1 MGGGAGVIQTALSE
15 DQAVK
20 DIFISIQQ
28 NTFFITLGKIKTSVG
43 CQRFIKAVTARRS
56 FYRN

>member
-1 MGGGAGVIQTALSE
+1 MGVIQTALSG

-20 DIFISIQQ
+20 GIFISIQQ
-28 NTFFITLGKIKTSVG
+28 NAFFITLGKIKTSVG

-56 FYRN
+56 FDRN